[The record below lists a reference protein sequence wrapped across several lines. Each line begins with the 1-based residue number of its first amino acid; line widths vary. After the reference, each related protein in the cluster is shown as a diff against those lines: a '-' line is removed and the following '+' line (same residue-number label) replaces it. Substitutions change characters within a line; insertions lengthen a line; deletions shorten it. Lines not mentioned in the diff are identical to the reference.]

1 MKTKITFL
9 AILCVFAFAKAQTV
23 STILD
28 GNFTDGLGMDSQG
41 NIYGSEFGGDTVF
54 KYDTN
59 GTVTEF
65 ASGFIN
71 PNGIAVNDQN
81 QIFICDHAIGGEGII
96 YKYDQD
102 GTELDTFGGLTTPSG
117 IQPIPGTNDMLFVE
131 YNTSTVNRLSEDGT
145 VTLLYDDGLPM
156 NGPAGVVFI
165 DGEAYIA
172 NFNDRRI
179 YRFDL
184 DTNTPVFIAELPSIG
199 PANLDFLG
207 FLSAKN
213 GLLIA
218 THLGGHQIF
227 TIEPATGTVTSI
239 AGSTIGSTDGD
250 IDTARFNLPNGILG
264 DDTTDRIYVS
274 DAGTSNLRIIDDAV
288 LGIDAFTSDLQ
299 IQITPN
305 PTKDILSITGQLA
318 NAQNYSVKVFDIQ
331 GRLISQ
337 IKETAEGGQIR
348 TSIDS
353 NSWKAGTYLVQITA
367 SNRSITKKI
376 IK

>member
-9 AILCVFAFAKAQTV
+9 TILCVFAFAKAQTV
-23 STILD
+23 STIID
-28 GNFTDGLGMDSQG
+28 GNFTDGLGIDSQG

-54 KYDTN
+54 KYDTD
-59 GTVTEF
+59 GTVAEF
-65 ASGFIN
+65 ASGFTN
-71 PNGIAVNDQN
+71 PNGIAVNDQD

-145 VTLLYDDGLPM
+145 VTQLYDDGLPM
-156 NGPAGVVFI
+156 NGPAGVVYV

-179 YRFDL
+179 YRFDF
-184 DTNTPVFIAELPSIG
+184 DTNTPVFVAELPSIG

-207 FLSAKN
+207 FLSAKD

-227 TIEPATGTVTSI
+227 SIDPNTGEVNVF
-239 AGSTIGSTDGD
+239 AGSTIGATDGD
-250 IDTARFNLPNGILG
+250 IETATFNLPNGILG
-264 DDTTDRIYVS
+264 DDTTNRIYIS
-274 DAGTSNLRIIDDAV
+274 DAGTANLRIIDNATLNV
-288 LGIDAFTSDLQ
+288 EGFSIDMQ
-299 IQITPN
+299 IEITPN
-305 PTKDILSITGQLA
+305 PTKELLSITGQLT
-318 NAQNYSVKVFDIQ
+318 NAQNYNLNVFDLQ
-331 GRLISQ
+331 GKLISE
-337 IKETAEGGQIR
+337 IKGIAEGGQIR

-353 NSWKAGTYLVQITA
+353 SLWRAGTYLVQITA
-367 SNRSITKKI
+367 GNTSITKKI